1 MNRLGL
7 AAGLLLGLWSS
18 PVLAA
23 ARPTE
28 PLAAPLAALF
38 AASASEFGLSETLL
52 MAIAQVESGLNP
64 WAVNVAG
71 RSYACLSREEALA
84 VARAGQ
90 SFDVGLMQINRWWLK
105 KYGLS
110 LEAVLEPAANIRFG
124 SWILK
129 QELERWGDLRR
140 AVGAYHSPQP
150 RRAEAYAGRVL
161 AALQSESFRPA
172 ISYPIPASSEKL
184 KVAGTLTRNSM
195 KVRPRHE

>member
-7 AAGLLLGLWSS
+7 AAGLLLCLWSS
-18 PVLAA
+18 PVLAV
-23 ARPTE
+23 ARPAE
-28 PLAAPLAALF
+28 PLAVLF
-38 AASASEFGLSETLL
+38 TASATEFGLSETLL
-52 MAIAQVESGLNP
+52 TAIARVESGLNP

-71 RSYACLSREEALA
+71 RSYACQSREEALA
-84 VARAGQ
+84 VARAAQAAGQ
-90 SFDVGLMQINRWWLK
+90 SFDVGLMQINSWWLK

-110 LEAVLEPAANIRFG
+110 LEAVLEPATNIRFG

-129 QELERWGDLRR
+129 RELDRWGDLRR

-150 RRAEAYAGRVL
+150 RRAEAYADRVL
-161 AALQSESFRPA
+161 AALQSENFRPT